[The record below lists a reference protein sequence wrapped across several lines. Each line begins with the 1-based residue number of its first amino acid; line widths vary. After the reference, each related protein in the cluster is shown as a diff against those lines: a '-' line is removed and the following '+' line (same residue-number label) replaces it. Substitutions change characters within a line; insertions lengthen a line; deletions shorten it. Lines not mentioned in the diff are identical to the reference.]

1 MAAGRLLLSPD
12 EIVRADRYVFP
23 RDAERYVLARAAL
36 RQVLGAVL
44 QVAPESLAFHYA
56 AHGKPQLAGDHA
68 DRGLE
73 FNVSHSGSVALIA
86 WAFGAALGVDIE
98 ALRQTSD
105 QEALVRR
112 YFSAAENAT
121 FFALAAPLRQRAF
134 FDCWSRKEA
143 LVKALGQGLSY
154 PLKDFDVSLHPDE
167 PARLQRLKSQP
178 GESSGWCLTALPV
191 AEGYAAALVIQGRAC
206 QAMPDV

>member
-1 MAAGRLLLSPD
+1 LSPD
-12 EIVRADRYVFP
+12 ELVRADRYVFP
-23 RDAERYVLARAAL
+23 RHGQHYVLARAAL
-36 RQVLGAVL
+36 RQVLGAAL
-44 QVAPESLAFHYA
+44 GAAPESLAFRYA
-56 AHGKPQLAGDHA
+56 AHGKPQLAGAHA
-68 DRGLE
+68 DSGLE
-73 FNVSHSGSVALIA
+73 FNVSHSGAVALIG

-105 QEALVRR
+105 RDALVRR

-121 FFALAAPLRQRAF
+121 YFALAAHLRQQAF

-178 GESSGWCLTALPV
+178 GEASGWCLTALPV
-191 AEGYAAALVIQGRAC
+191 AEGYAAALVIQGRDCHAR
-206 QAMPDV
+206 PDV